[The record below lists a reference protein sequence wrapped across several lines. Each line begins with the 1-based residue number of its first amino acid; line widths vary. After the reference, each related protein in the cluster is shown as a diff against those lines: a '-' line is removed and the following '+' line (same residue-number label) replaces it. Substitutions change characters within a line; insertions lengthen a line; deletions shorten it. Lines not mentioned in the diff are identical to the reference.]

1 MTRAGG
7 QVTTATAFA
16 LVSATLMI
24 AHQVGGKAT
33 RDAIFLSQY
42 DVTELPKMVI
52 AAALLSMLAVVVMSR
67 LITSFGPHRIV
78 PAAFLFS
85 AGLFAGNWYLYGT
98 GPQLAAITLYL
109 QMAVFGAVLISGFW
123 SVVNERFD
131 PHTAK
136 RTIAR
141 VAAAATLGGV
151 LGGFMADRVA
161 ALLDARAMLVVLA
174 SLHVA
179 CCVTVFAIGS
189 GRAAAPQP
197 GVEVDSGIQ
206 ILFRNRY
213 LLMMGLLMVLVAALA
228 ALVDYAFKAEAAR
241 RITERDA
248 LVGFFGRFYALAGVV
263 TFLVQSALGPRMLNR
278 FGIGTTLAVMPAVV
292 ILAGLVNTLALR
304 LWSVVLLRGGQMVFQ
319 NSFFRSA
326 FELLYTPVPPARKRP
341 TKSIIDVAS
350 DRLGDV
356 VGGGIVLVMLAVLPE
371 LPTGVVIVAAMV
383 IAFVTLLVVRRL
395 YKGYV
400 SQLAENLRDG
410 ATTLR
415 QDEIVDATT
424 RHTLAE
430 VSGAAERE
438 LLQQRIAERKGTG
451 SATTVPGAPDA
462 NAGERVAL
470 AIVELTS
477 GDVRRAEACLK
488 GDFMD
493 PRLVP
498 FIVPLLGDDAL
509 AETARTELRWLAPRA
524 HGALADALL
533 DPDVPLRARQRVPSV
548 LEISLHA
555 RAAGALTLGL
565 NDPEFSVRYSCARAL
580 FRMAE
585 RDPQLP
591 IDREAVLA
599 ACAREVDV
607 PQSEWRTRG
616 LDVDSDGDGVYPE
629 FGEDNTEI
637 NYSME
642 HVFTLLGLVLERD
655 ALRLSFRAVFSSDR
669 AMRGTALEYLENVL
683 PDDIRHGLWAH
694 LGLEPSDRRDVR
706 PSAALLEE
714 LKRMPLL
721 R

>member
-1 MTRAGG
+1 MNTSGS
-7 QVTTATAFA
+7 QVSVATAFA
-16 LVSATLMI
+16 LISATLMI

-42 DVTELPKMVI
+42 DVTELPKVVI
-52 AAALLSMLAVVVMSR
+52 VAALLSMLAVVVMSR
-67 LITSFGPHRIV
+67 LLTVFGPHRIV
-78 PAAFLFS
+78 PAAFLIS
-85 AGLFAGNWYLYGT
+85 AVLFAGNWYVYGQ

-161 ALLDARAMLVVLA
+161 ALLDARAMLIVLA

-179 CCVTVFAIGS
+179 CCVTVFAIGG
-189 GRAAAPQP
+189 GRASATPVK
-197 GVEVDSGIQ
+197 VEVDSGIQ

-213 LLMMGLLMVLVAALA
+213 LLLMGLLMVLVASLA

-241 RITERDA
+241 RISEQDA
-248 LVGFFGRFYALAGVV
+248 LVGFFGRFYALVGVV
-263 TFLVQSALGPRMLNR
+263 TFLVQSALGPRVLNR
-278 FGIGTTLAVMPAVV
+278 FGIGATLAVMPAVV
-292 ILAGLVNTLALR
+292 VMAGLVSTFALR
-304 LWSVVLLRGGQMVFQ
+304 LWSIVLLRGGQMVFQ

-326 FELLYTPVPPARKRP
+326 FELLYTPIPPARKRP

-356 VGGGIVLVMLAVLPE
+356 VGGGIILALLAVLPE
-371 LPTGVVIVAAMV
+371 LPVTVVIVAAMA
-383 IAFVTLLVVRRL
+383 IALLTLVVVRRL
-395 YKGYV
+395 YRGYV

-438 LLQQRIAERKGTG
+438 LLQERIAERKRQVDDGEDE
-451 SATTVPGAPDA
+451 AQTV
-462 NAGERVAL
+462 GEELAL
-470 AIVELTS
+470 AMVDLTS
-477 GDVRRAEACLK
+477 GDVRRAESFLK
-488 GDFMD
+488 DDFMD
-493 PRLVP
+493 VRLVP
-498 FIVPLLGDDAL
+498 FIVPLLAVDDV

-524 HGALADALL
+524 LGALTDALL

-548 LEISLHA
+548 LEISLNA
-555 RAAGALTLGL
+555 RAAHALTLGL
-565 NDPEFSVRYSCARAL
+565 RDPEFSVRYSCARAL
-580 FRMAE
+580 FRMAG

-591 IDREAVLA
+591 IDRDAVFE
-599 ACAREVDV
+599 ACATEVRV
-607 PQSEWRTRG
+607 PQSVWRRRG
-616 LDVDSDGDGVYPE
+616 LEIDSDGEGVYPE
-629 FGEDNTEI
+629 FGDESSEI

-655 ALRLSFRAVFSSDR
+655 ALRLSFRAVFSTDR

-683 PDDIRHGLWAH
+683 PDEIRHGLWAH
-694 LGLEPSDRRDVR
+694 LGLEPTARSNAR
-706 PSAALLEE
+706 PSAALVEE
-714 LKRMPLL
+714 LRKMSLL